1 MTKINNLVGRFFGLP
16 LALWLIL
23 AGHGLGQEAHCS
35 KINMGTAQFYN
46 NVISYGQVMD
56 AWKLGEHHKSGVIRE
71 HRETEHFYLKYPK
84 KSTPDPDELV
94 RLQASN
100 SVLAGA

>member
-1 MTKINNLVGRFFGLP
+1 MTKINNLVGFT

-23 AGHGLGQEAHCS
+23 TGNGLGQEAHCS

-46 NVISYGQVMD
+46 NVISYGQVMQG
-56 AWKLGEHHKSGVIRE
+56 WKLGEHHKSGVIRE

-84 KSTPDPDELV
+84 NSTPDPDQLV
-94 RLQASN
+94 RLKASN
-100 SVLAGA
+100 SALAGA